1 MGLSRSIAASRAIR
15 LRFAILTT
23 VAPVAIGTAV
33 GPPSHWVLA
42 LLGAVGACVAAL
54 VIALVVPKHG
64 FAFGPLVCAMMVSLT
79 AMQAGTGGVAS
90 PYAML
95 TATAML
101 WLGLRARSLEL
112 MAGLA
117 MFAGCCFLPMVIA
130 GPPAYPVLPVRATLL
145 FAVGCAVAGSL
156 RSVCREMDD
165 LARRLQREAVID
177 DLTGLLNRRG
187 WRRECARELTR
198 AARSGDPVGLVAI
211 DLDHFKA
218 LNDSW
223 GHQEGDRVLRQTAS
237 RMRAA
242 FRAGDVIARL
252 GGDEFVA
259 LLTDSGVD
267 GARRAISRLRRVT
280 PPDGAFSVGV
290 AIWDR
295 EEDLLELMKRAD
307 GALYAAKASGGNVT
321 ELAVAA
327 GAQTRERWL
336 LVSGGADV

>member
-1 MGLSRSIAASRAIR
+1 MDPSRSIAAGSAYRI
-15 LRFAILTT
+15 RFAILAT
-23 VAPVAIGTAV
+23 VAPVVIAIAIG
-33 GPPSHWVLA
+33 PSSHWALA

-54 VIALVVPKHG
+54 ALAVLAPNHRL
-64 FAFGPLVCAMMVSLT
+64 AVSLLACAGIASLT
-79 AMQAGTGGVAS
+79 VMQAGTGGVTS
-90 PYAML
+90 SYAIL
-95 TATAML
+95 AVTPML
-101 WLGLRARSLEL
+101 WLGLRAGSLEL
-112 MAGLA
+112 MAGVA
-117 MFAGCCFLPMVIA
+117 AFAACCFLPMAIL
-130 GPPAYPVLPVRATLL
+130 GPPAYPVLPARAMLL
-145 FAVGCAVAGSL
+145 FAAGCAVAGSL

-165 LARRLQREAVID
+165 LTRRLRREAVVD

-198 AARSGDPVGLVAI
+198 AARSGDPVALVAI

-223 GHQEGDRVLRQTAS
+223 GHEEGDRVLRQTAS

-242 FRAGDVIARL
+242 FRAGDVVARL
-252 GGDEFVA
+252 GGDEFVG
-259 LLTDSGVD
+259 LLTDSGVA
-267 GARRAISRLRRVT
+267 GARRAIARLRRMT

-295 EEDLLELMKRAD
+295 QEELPELMKRAD

-327 GAQTRERWL
+327 GAQMRESWV
-336 LVSGGADV
+336 LVSGGADT